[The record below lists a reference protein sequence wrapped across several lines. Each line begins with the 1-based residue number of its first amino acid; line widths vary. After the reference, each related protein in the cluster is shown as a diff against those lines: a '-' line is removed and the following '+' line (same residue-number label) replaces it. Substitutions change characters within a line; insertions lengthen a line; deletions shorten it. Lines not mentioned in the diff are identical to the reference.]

1 MSWKEAFFLLWHTGR
16 LKTYFI
22 ENSQE
27 MNRRLMP
34 SNLARALRKQER
46 VPSQFKHAGT
56 REETKNVDFQGKLSQ
71 KTSEI

>member
-1 MSWKEAFFLLWHTGR
+1 MERSFFFWHTGR
-16 LKTYFI
+16 LKTCFI

-34 SNLARALRKQER
+34 SDLARALRKQER
-46 VPSQFKHAGT
+46 APSQFKHAGT
-56 REETKNVDFQGKLSQ
+56 GEETKNVDFQGKLSQ